1 METTIVE
8 KTVEA
13 NQEKSSSSGMETS
26 EKTPSPEASQM
37 QQNEIVSPKT
47 AENLSKVPEHNV
59 QLIKSKDVSI
69 SAPPIRLE
77 KYHDTKLD
85 YSQNYYEGNIIEG
98 VSDDLEREISCS
110 DAIKELEILSTEDKK
125 ELVCKTDQKGTNN
138 FLSFFVFIPLKCF
151 FLPFLGDGENSM
163 LPEGKQ
169 PSIQEAFVP
178 NNAKENR
185 INDQNDQEG
194 IKNFSSFLFLYHYFF
209 YYFSFWRKFFTFR
222 KQTV

>member
-1 METTIVE
+1 
-8 KTVEA
+8 
-13 NQEKSSSSGMETS
+13 
-26 EKTPSPEASQM
+26 
-37 QQNEIVSPKT
+37 
-47 AENLSKVPEHNV
+47 
-59 QLIKSKDVSI
+59 
-69 SAPPIRLE
+69 
-77 KYHDTKLD
+77 
-85 YSQNYYEGNIIEG
+85 
-98 VSDDLEREISCS
+98 
-110 DAIKELEILSTEDKK
+110 
-125 ELVCKTDQKGTNN
+125 
-138 FLSFFVFIPLKCF
+138 
-151 FLPFLGDGENSM
+151 M